1 MKITEVTIPS
11 AKSLFESL
19 DKDNNTGFMTEDLVS
34 VVQTALTNEWSQ
46 PMTAN
51 ELLESLK

>member
-1 MKITEVTIPS
+1 MKITEMTIPS

-19 DKDNNTGFMTEDLVS
+19 DKDNNTGYLTEDLVN
-34 VVQTALTNEWSQ
+34 VVQTALINEWSE
-46 PMTAN
+46 PMTAS